1 MEFNKEGYKCGQHI
15 FIIIGS
21 SIIKAIEFLS
31 YYLSLRRLRNDYVQA
46 EDNTWNIFDIDE
58 EFEQAE
64 EAYTQAEEKFE
75 KAKDTYDRTHQ
86 KRRDRFREQISENL
100 LDFIFI

>member
-1 MEFNKEGYKCGQHI
+1 HKNT
-15 FIIIGS
+15 
-21 SIIKAIEFLS
+21 
-31 YYLSLRRLRNDYVQA
+31 RNDYVQA
-46 EDNTWNIFDIDE
+46 EDNTCNIFDINE

-86 KRRDRFREQISENL
+86 KRRDRFREQ
-100 LDFIFI
+100 